1 MKKTFLKVAVSA
13 AAAILAEV
21 ANSLPHEH
29 LPPSN
34 AQLAE
39 RSLPSLVRDAA
50 SEKSI
55 STEEIWWCSGLCKL
69 VNGPCKCPRFISPAS
84 ESSIHTEKRGICFPP
99 CRRDSNGVCGC
110 PHVPPLDS
118 LSSPESSQ
126 EAADTKVA
134 VSKRGEESTNAGE
147 GINYYCPPPCWDIG
161 GACSCPDTPPP
172 GPITTAPPQPAAT
185 VNARIEKRQTCKPQ
199 CVDMGTYCDCPF
211 PPGIPPEL
219 PAVDAKLPLLKRDAS
234 GKWGFEVEKR
244 ADCHNM
250 CEDMGTWCW
259 CIYIPGWGPP
269 GQLAAEST
277 VGEAAV
283 SKRDSSG
290 HWFLMEKRTEKC
302 GQFCRPL
309 TGENT
314 DGEVSISKRDS
325 SEQWFRVEK
334 RGDMC
339 NSDCIGT
346 GDLSSQALLLITSQ
360 SPVTPHKRTVILMLK
375 ASALTISVRNIFRLR
390 KAKFESGNLP
400 SSMNT

>member
-1 MKKTFLKVAVSA
+1 M
-13 AAAILAEV
+13 
-21 ANSLPHEH
+21 
-29 LPPSN
+29 
-34 AQLAE
+34 
-39 RSLPSLVRDAA
+39 
-50 SEKSI
+50 I
-55 STEEIWWCSGLCKL
+55 STEEIWWCPGLCKL
-69 VNGPCKCPRFISPAS
+69 VNGLCKCPRFISPAS

-161 GACSCPDTPPP
+161 GGACSCPDTPPP

-185 VNARIEKRQTCKPQ
+185 VNARVEKRQTCKPQ

-219 PAVDAKLPLLKRDAS
+219 PAADAKLPLLKRDAS

-269 GQLAAEST
+269 GQLAGEST
-277 VGEAAV
+277 
-283 SKRDSSG
+283 DCQ
-290 HWFLMEKRTEKC
+290 T
-302 GQFCRPL
+302 PY
-309 TGENT
+309 
-314 DGEVSISKRDS
+314 
-325 SEQWFRVEK
+325 VEM
-334 RGDMC
+334 RR
-339 NSDCIGT
+339 
-346 GDLSSQALLLITSQ
+346 L
-360 SPVTPHKRTVILMLK
+360 RTV
-375 ASALTISVRNIFRLR
+375 VVP
-390 KAKFESGNLP
+390 G
-400 SSMNT
+400 